1 MINKPG
7 NLKEVVCSMWKKKKS
22 RTKITLYLKED
33 QLEYLEWRRM
43 KDLIKKHSELISY
56 PISLWVDKTTTT
68 EVSDYEKEEGKI
80 KEEEEEGKA
89 EDVEEEK

>member
-1 MINKPG
+1 
-7 NLKEVVCSMWKKKKS
+7 MWKKIKQS

-43 KDLIKKHSELISY
+43 KDLIKKHSELISC